1 MTVNVYKSTDAS
13 APNVLAGTI
22 GTLITVLD
30 ACLVD
35 GYGSKSAAGWT
46 KAFSGTNKAAYKQ
59 GSGGGGLQFY
69 LRVDDSL
76 LAVQAKAV
84 GYETMSD
91 VDTGTG
97 PFPTSGQLAAG
108 TYFPK
113 SVSDDAVVRPWMV
126 IATNRAFYLYVHH
139 DELDITASS
148 AYKLM
153 AFFGDITSYKS
164 GDQYN
169 CLILG
174 NYASG
179 VATNNFGTA
188 TGALNTQLPG
198 HYLARAYTQIGGSVH
213 VGKIIDYYR
222 NGQSVIIGGA
232 GGPTYATP
240 YPDPMTGGM
249 LLAPIYVTEGV
260 SGYATVR
267 GVMPGL
273 WAPLHNLPGNHYD
286 TFSGSGVF
294 SGKTF
299 TLLDATNGGNGRC
312 RVAIETS
319 NTW

>member
-1 MTVNVYKSTDAS
+1 MTVNVYTSTDAS

-30 ACLVD
+30 ACLVN
-35 GYGSKSAAGWT
+35 GYGSKPAAGWT

-59 GSGGGGLQFY
+59 GAGGGGLQFY

-76 LAVQAKAV
+76 LAVQATAV

-97 PFPTSGQLAAG
+97 PFPTSGQLTAG

-113 SVSDDAVVRPWMV
+113 SVSADTVVRPWMV
-126 IATNRAFYLYVHH
+126 VATNRAFYLYVHF
-139 DELDITASS
+139 DATDITASTS
-148 AYKLM
+148 YKLM

-169 CLILG
+169 CMILG
-174 NYASG
+174 NYTSAT
-179 VATNNFGTA
+179 ATNNFANTSA
-188 TGALNTQLPG
+188 NLATQLNG
-198 HYLARAYTQIGGSVH
+198 HYLARSYTQTGASIPVA
-213 VGKIIDYYR
+213 KIIDYMR
-222 NGQSVIIGGA
+222 NGVSERIGA
-232 GGPTYATP
+232 GGSAAVP

-249 LLAPIYVTEGV
+249 LLAPVYVTEGITGV
-260 SGYATVR
+260 ATVR

-294 SGKTF
+294 AGQTF
-299 TLLDATNGGNGRC
+299 TLLDSTNGGNARL
-312 RVAIETS
+312 RVALETS
-319 NTW
+319 DTW